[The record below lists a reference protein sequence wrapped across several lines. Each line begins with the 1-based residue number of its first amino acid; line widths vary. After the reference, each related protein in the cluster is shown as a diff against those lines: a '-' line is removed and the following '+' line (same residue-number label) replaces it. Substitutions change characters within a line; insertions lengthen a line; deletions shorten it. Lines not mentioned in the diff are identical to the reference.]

1 MRVYL
6 TTNSPGEV
14 ATWVR
19 PVVDE
24 LERTRRSTGR
34 PCEVYVFITPCRY
47 ASGEEADVL
56 ASMPQVARIFGTRET
71 ARYAVTGRA
80 PRGFRHEGPG
90 VLLFLGGEIKLAAWL
105 ARRLGVPA
113 ALYTEGF
120 VNTARAFRRIYV
132 PYRRAKDRALRH
144 GAREEQVRV
153 VGNLMVDSVQPY
165 VTTKEKAREA
175 LGLAPEGPVV
185 AVLPGSR
192 RFEWE
197 VLVPFYS
204 QTVRELRRKL
214 PGLEAVLAISPFS
227 EALKDAYGLHVAP
240 GTWVRAEVEG
250 EQVIAAS
257 HLSQIAI
264 QAADLVLT
272 LPGSNTLEA
281 AALRRAAVVSLPLF
295 KPEDVPLD
303 GLAGMIGNIPLIGS
317 ALKRFV
323 VLQYARRV
331 PFTALP
337 NRIAGKEIVP
347 ELKGRSLQPWE
358 VTSVAL
364 ELLMDDHVR
373 ERIAKESHSAVGEA
387 GAARTIVADI
397 LRLAAE

>member
-1 MRVYL
+1 M
-6 TTNSPGEV
+6 
-14 ATWVR
+14 
-19 PVVDE
+19 
-24 LERTRRSTGR
+24 
-34 PCEVYVFITPCRY
+34 
-47 ASGEEADVL
+47 
-56 ASMPQVARIFGTRET
+56 
-71 ARYAVTGRA
+71 
-80 PRGFRHEGPG
+80 
-90 VLLFLGGEIKLAAWL
+90 
-105 ARRLGVPA
+105 
-113 ALYTEGF
+113 
-120 VNTARAFRRIYV
+120 
-132 PYRRAKDRALRH
+132 
-144 GAREEQVRV
+144 
-153 VGNLMVDSVQPY
+153 
-165 VTTKEKAREA
+165 
-175 LGLAPEGPVV
+175 
-185 AVLPGSR
+185 
-192 RFEWE
+192 
-197 VLVPFYS
+197 
-204 QTVRELRRKL
+204 
-214 PGLEAVLAISPFS
+214 
-227 EALKDAYGLHVAP
+227 
-240 GTWVRAEVEG
+240 
-250 EQVIAAS
+250 IAAS